1 MKCLSGAKREGEVR
15 TGLVASSIMDWWY
28 DCVDECG
35 IRGKSVSQK
44 NINNS
49 ELGAKLV
56 KMDLIWF
63 ITELALE
70 LTNSWLLRNRIKI
83 RLLTADGDK
92 V

>member
-1 MKCLSGAKREGEVR
+1 
-15 TGLVASSIMDWWY
+15 
-28 DCVDECG
+28 
-35 IRGKSVSQK
+35 
-44 NINNS
+44 
-49 ELGAKLV
+49 
-56 KMDLIWF
+56 MDLIWF